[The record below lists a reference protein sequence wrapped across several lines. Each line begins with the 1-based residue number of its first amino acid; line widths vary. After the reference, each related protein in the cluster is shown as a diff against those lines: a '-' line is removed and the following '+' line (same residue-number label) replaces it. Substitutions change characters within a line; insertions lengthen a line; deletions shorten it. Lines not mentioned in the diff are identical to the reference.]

1 MPNRICLDETQSTP
15 SPPQAID
22 CLVPDM
28 QFMSKYALPVSQ
40 TKGMLKNMLTK
51 DLTAT
56 VFWLRSVPWLDLVG
70 LVGVGLVG
78 VGFYILARV
87 VSVGLWELACR
98 SGLVGVGLWQWARG
112 HRYVE
117 CGSWEWVCG
126 QYFVG
131 VDSWALICGIRLVG
145 VVRPGLGGKPDNS
158 TRGMLHSPSSRLQL

>member
-1 MPNRICLDETQSTP
+1 MILFDWHTAPVIQFSIARQNADQSSVRRESRVPFLMYLLTCAQQNVPPCETQSTP
-15 SPPQAID
+15 TPPQVFD

-56 VFWLRSVPWLDLVG
+56 VVWLNSAPWLDLVG

-87 VSVGLWELACR
+87 VSVGLWEWACG
-98 SGLVGVGLWQWARG
+98 SGLVGQ
-112 HRYVE
+112 
-117 CGSWEWVCG
+117 
-126 QYFVG
+126 
-131 VDSWALICGIRLVG
+131 
-145 VVRPGLGGKPDNS
+145 
-158 TRGMLHSPSSRLQL
+158 